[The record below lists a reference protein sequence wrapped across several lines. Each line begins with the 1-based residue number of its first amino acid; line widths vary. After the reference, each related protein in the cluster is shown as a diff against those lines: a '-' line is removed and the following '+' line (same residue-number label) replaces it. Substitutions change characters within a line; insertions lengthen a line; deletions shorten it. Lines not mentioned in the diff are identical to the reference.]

1 MRKILRNFV
10 IIVALMAIISV
21 VVLSGCVKNDAP
33 LDGETPS
40 GIVDSGNLSSGE
52 VIDSGEETPSGE
64 IVSGDSGSGEITS
77 GEEINSGDET
87 PSGDIGSGEEQKPQ
101 LPTDIADFSDEQKTA
116 LFNAIEEHK
125 ATILK
130 RCGVPYASVSN
141 TKTIGYDIDLSNQSI
156 NALYKMTR
164 NNEDTYFVVKIEI
177 KTISQNNNSISVEIS
192 SYSLQNRIYFQNVEN
207 KFSPNAE
214 NVYLYFNKVILPDN
228 ARYSAY
234 SISTIPGFGAGHWPI
249 VTTNAM
255 YTLRGTIYF
264 NSFDILTDGYG
275 KFTKS
280 SDGGARYE
288 ERGGFSFQFGDDKTL
303 WADDFNG

>member
-21 VVLSGCVKNDAP
+21 VALSGCVKNDAP

-52 VIDSGEETPSGE
+52 VIDSGEEAPSGE

-87 PSGDIGSGEEQKPQ
+87 SSGDIGSGEEQKPQ

-116 LFNAIEEHK
+116 LYNAIEEHK

-130 RCGVPYASVSN
+130 RCGITAATTSN
-141 TKTIGYDIDLSNQSI
+141 TETIGYNIDLETN
-156 NALYKMTR
+156 NATALYKKSN
-164 NNEDTYFVVKIEI
+164 NNEDKYFTVDIELKNIFTNADSSISIEI
-177 KTISQNNNSISVEIS
+177 G
-192 SYSLQNRIYFQNVEN
+192 SYSLQNKIIFTNVEN
-207 KFSPNAE
+207 DYSPNAE

-234 SISTIPGFGAGHWPI
+234 SIDIGA
-249 VTTNAM
+249 
-255 YTLRGTIYF
+255 
-264 NSFDILTDGYG
+264 
-275 KFTKS
+275 
-280 SDGGARYE
+280 
-288 ERGGFSFQFGDDKTL
+288 
-303 WADDFNG
+303 

>member
-1 MRKILRNFV
+1 MRKILRNSV
-10 IIVALMAIISV
+10 IIVALMAIIV
-21 VVLSGCVKNDAP
+21 VVALSGCVKNDAP

-101 LPTDIADFSDEQKTA
+101 LPTDVADFSDEQKLA
-116 LFNAIEEHK
+116 LFNAIEEYK

-130 RCGVPYASVSN
+130 RCGMTAALTTN
-141 TKTIGYDIDLSNQSI
+141 TETIGYEI
-156 NALYKMTR
+156 NLKENKIYVLYKKST
-164 NNEDTYFVVKIEI
+164 NVEDTYFTVEIEI
-177 KTISQNNNSISVEIS
+177 KSLTQNNNLISIEIG
-192 SYSLQNRIYFQNVEN
+192 SYVMINNFIFKNVEN
-207 KFSPNAE
+207 EFSPNAE

-228 ARYSAY
+228 ARFSAY
-234 SISTIPGFGAGHWPI
+234 SNSTIPGLGAGNWPV

-264 NSFDILTDGYG
+264 NSFGILTDGYE

-303 WADDFNG
+303 WADAFNG